1 MKSREQILENL
12 RKQVKG
18 GQYLLGVAVGSGL
31 TAKYAEEGG
40 ADLLLVLN
48 SGKYRQLGRSSI
60 AGFMPFEDSN
70 GLVMNFGSREIMPL
84 IKAAPIIFG
93 LNATDPLINLET
105 YIEYIQ
111 FMGFAGINN
120 FPSIGLIDGQFREA
134 LEESGISYKIEIE
147 AIRIAHE
154 KGLVTI
160 AFVFNAQQSREMA
173 EVGADIIVAHLGFT
187 SGGMLGAK
195 KILSLQNAKQEVD
208 AMFEACDA
216 VRDDIIKVI
225 YGGPVKTPVD
235 VQYMFKNTS
244 AMGYVGGSAIER
256 IPMEKTILEMTKTF
270 KNTGS
275 INEDQLMVKMLDGI
289 TKHYDYVEFVMR
301 YIAENYK
308 EPISLDDLAQVAHI
322 SVNHLSMLFKKETG
336 IGFKQYLVQFRI
348 AKAIE
353 ILKVREIPLFE
364 VAELVGYK
372 DYAQFSKMFKKTTG
386 KSPKAHTFHK

>member
-1 MKSREQILENL
+1 MKSRERILENL
-12 RKQVKG
+12 RKQVQG
-18 GQYLLGVAVGSGL
+18 NHHLLGVAIGSGL

-40 ADLLLVLN
+40 ADFLLVLN
-48 SGKYRQLGRSSI
+48 SGKFRQLGRSSF
-60 AGFMPFEDSN
+60 AGFMPYEDSN

-84 IKAAPIIFG
+84 VKSIPVIFG

-111 FMGFAGINN
+111 FMGFDGINN
-120 FPSIGLIDGQFREA
+120 YPSMGLIDGKFREA
-134 LEESGISYKIEIE
+134 LEESGISYKTEIE

-154 KGLVTI
+154 KGLITI
-160 AFVFNAQQSREMA
+160 AFVFDPQQSREMA
-173 EVGADIIVAHLGFT
+173 EAGADVIVAHLGFT

-208 AMFEACDA
+208 AMFAACDA
-216 VRDDIIKVI
+216 VRSNIIKMI

-235 VQYMFKNTS
+235 VQYMYKNTS
-244 AMGYVGGSAIER
+244 AAGYIGGSAIER
-256 IPMEKTILEMTKTF
+256 IPMEKSILELTKAF
-270 KNTGS
+270 KTTGS

-289 TKHYDYVEFVMR
+289 TKHYDYVDFVMR
-301 YIAENYK
+301 YIAEHYK

-322 SVNHLSMLFKKETG
+322 SVNHLSTLFKKEIG

-348 AKAIE
+348 SKAIE
-353 ILKVREIPLFE
+353 ILKERDIPLFE

-386 KSPKAHTFHK
+386 NNPKAHTYLK